1 MTGSEKDTNGAQR
14 QQLGSSC
21 LTPPGIVKGMTDKEV
36 KTRGEHIYGIEG
48 WKKWREDWTEIGKEL
63 RKRKKRKNDGR

>member
-21 LTPPGIVKGMTDKEV
+21 LTPPGIVKGMTDKEA
-36 KTRGEHIYGIEG
+36 KARGEHLWGIDG
-48 WKKWREDWTEIGKEL
+48 WKHWSEAWTGIGKEL
-63 RKRKKRKNDGR
+63 RERKKRKK